1 MPYFGVSLRERGV
14 GESLC
19 SILLGADSI
28 LGAVEPAL
36 PLRRFFVLLRQQLR
50 QFLHRRL
57 RSLQTQFVRRRQPL
71 LILAGREKKERGSRI
86 IVDQS
91 FYAHLSSCLVF
102 LSYLRCWFFL
112 LVTPTEL
119 SSHFPLS

>member
-71 LILAGREKKERGSRI
+71 LILAGRETR
-86 IVDQS
+86 DQS
-91 FYAHLSSCLVF
+91 YLVLSS
-102 LSYLRCWFFL
+102 
-112 LVTPTEL
+112 
-119 SSHFPLS
+119 